1 MATVIYRCP
10 VGAPGECPPSA
21 TRGYCQVHMFQQLER
36 HDPAEDVPS
45 ADTPADTPTDAPDDA
60 APVAASPA
68 GARPAA
74 DPEAATRPARPAR
87 AAQPQQNRQQ
97 QQQQDRRPQ
106 PRPARPPV
114 VRLAL
119 LVAGVLLPVHAE
131 HRRGGGGLAIGRD
144 EPDCAAVPG
153 LAGLDQL
160 SRHHALLRW
169 IDGALY
175 VEDLRSTNGTFVDG
189 RRIEEPTRIGPGC
202 RLRFALDL
210 DVQVVEIDE
219 FGAPR

>member
-10 VGAPGECPPSA
+10 VGAPGECPPSG

-36 HDPAEDVPS
+36 YDPAEDVPPAGTAAETS
-45 ADTPADTPTDAPDDA
+45 AGTPLDTP
-60 APVAASPA
+60 SA
-68 GARPAA
+68 GPRPAT

-87 AAQPQQNRQQ
+87 PAEHRSQHRQQ
-97 QQQQDRRPQ
+97 QQDHRPQ

-119 LVAGVLLPVHAE
+119 VVAGVLLPVRAE

-160 SRHHALLRW
+160 SRHHARLRW

-175 VEDLRSTNGTFVDG
+175 VEDLGSTNGTFVDG
-189 RRIEEPTRIGPGC
+189 RRIEEPTRIGPAH

>member
-10 VGAPGECPPSA
+10 VGAPGECPPSG

-36 HDPAEDVPS
+36 YEPAEE
-45 ADTPADTPTDAPDDA
+45 DAP
-60 APVAASPA
+60 PA
-68 GARPAA
+68 GAPTGTPTGTPVGTPVGTPSAGPRPAT
-74 DPEAATRPARPAR
+74 DPEAATRPARPAQDR
-87 AAQPQQNRQQ
+87 SRHRQQ
-97 QQQQDRRPQ
+97 QQDHRPQ

-114 VRLAL
+114 LRLAL
-119 LVAGVLLPVHAE
+119 VVAGVLLPVRAE

-160 SRHHALLRW
+160 SRHHARLRW

-175 VEDLRSTNGTFVDG
+175 VEDLGSTNGTFVDG
-189 RRIEEPTRIGPGC
+189 RRIEGPTRIGPGH

>member
-10 VGAPGECPPSA
+10 VGAPGECPTSA

-36 HDPAEDVPS
+36 YD
-45 ADTPADTPTDAPDDA
+45 
-60 APVAASPA
+60 
-68 GARPAA
+68 PAA
-74 DPEAATRPARPAR
+74 DVPPPPSTPPSTPPAAAPPAPEPARAAVATEPAPGPGRPPAPEPATRPAQRRPAR
-87 AAQPQQNRQQ
+87 QPV
-97 QQQQDRRPQ
+97 
-106 PRPARPPV
+106 A

-119 LVAGVLLPVHAE
+119 VIAGAMLPVRDE

-153 LAGLDQL
+153 LAALDQI
-160 SRHHALLRW
+160 SRHHARLRW

-175 VEDLRSTNGTFVDG
+175 VEDQGSTNGTFVDG
-189 RRIEEPTRIGPGC
+189 RRITAPTRIGPGQ
-202 RLRFALDL
+202 RLRFAR
-210 DVQVVEIDE
+210 DVDAQLIEIDE